1 MGVGVALAPH
11 LYADLRRISNNI
23 RARPAVAADRHEP
36 GRPGVGHPVTD
47 RRVNLATQP
56 IRQQPLGVAEQH
68 RVRHGHFLPASI
80 ARVSARFVASASRA
94 LAVAVMTLSRARPV
108 PTIAVASIPSPARC
122 SIASAR
128 LRISR
133 STSDDLSNSRTPLR
147 LSTIR
152 LRATST
158 PELAGHQQRR
168 PPPSL

>member
-11 LYADLRRISNNI
+11 LYADLRRIGNNI

-36 GRPGVGHPVTD
+36 GRPRVGHLVTD

-80 ARVSARFVASASRA
+80 ARASARFVTSASRA
-94 LAVAVMTLSRARPV
+94 LAVAVVTLARARPV
-108 PTIAVASIPSPARC
+108 PTIAAAPIPSPARGA
-122 SIASAR
+122 IAAAR
-128 LRISR
+128 RRVPR
-133 STSDDLSNSRTPLR
+133 STSGDLSNSRTPLR
-147 LSTIR
+147 VTTIR

-158 PELAGHQQRR
+158 PELA
-168 PPPSL
+168 